1 MRAGSGVGQEVGP
14 PWVVGDIVG
23 CGIKFEEMKHDGL
36 GRTRVQ
42 VFFTRNGRKV
52 SKWSYTGGRNSLMLV
67 LVSLIS

>member
-1 MRAGSGVGQEVGP
+1 MLQISCWNDLYEGCLLCRLRAGSGVGQEVGP

-52 SKWSYTGGRNSLMLV
+52 IK
-67 LVSLIS
+67 